1 MNGVG
6 AQRKE
11 QGEITC
17 GPWRQGNRFRCSVV
31 AGLDLAIF
39 QLVSWYYTT
48 PFGRMVDF
56 TTFY

>member
-6 AQRKE
+6 AQRKK
-11 QGEITC
+11 QGEIT
-17 GPWRQGNRFRCSVV
+17 V
-31 AGLDLAIF
+31 AHGGKETNSDAVRGLGLAIF

-56 TTFY
+56 TTFC